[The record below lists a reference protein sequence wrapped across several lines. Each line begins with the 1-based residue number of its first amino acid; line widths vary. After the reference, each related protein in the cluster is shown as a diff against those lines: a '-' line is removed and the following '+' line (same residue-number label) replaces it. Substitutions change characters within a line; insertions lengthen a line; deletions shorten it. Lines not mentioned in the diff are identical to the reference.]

1 MIAEHSLLL
10 QSDPVCPWCGHRH
23 RDALEWRSDDDFHE
37 CDSCGREF
45 HYERVVTVEYT
56 TDVP

>member
-23 RDALEWRSDDDFHE
+23 QDAWEWDADSEDTE
-37 CDSCGREF
+37 CDSCEREF
-45 HYERVVTVEYT
+45 HYERVVTVKYT
-56 TDVP
+56 TKVP